1 MMVIQT
7 GKHLCTW
14 WEVVRVWIP
23 FASRDIRICQGL
35 DVGWREREVKEDHK
49 VFDLGDLEE
58 CVAIYKKERL
68 GDEQV

>member
-1 MMVIQT
+1 MPRVGCGIER
-7 GKHLCTW
+7 K
-14 WEVVRVWIP
+14 EVRKTI
-23 FASRDIRICQGL
+23 
-35 DVGWREREVKEDHK
+35 K